1 MYGRI
6 GTRNALAWYLDVFFD
21 DLGTDSDESL
31 LTLGFRYESGKS
43 SEIAKIPSQIDK
55 ITRLL
60 DGRTRLYVFLISV
73 CIRLRSINLVV
84 FLNDSVRSHMAC
96 KDVPGGKNFKDM
108 ESPKLSAIPVISF
121 GEQLERDT
129 EGSLTAAQTLASTT
143 LCGIIHAIV
152 GGQPLLILGV
162 AEPTVL
168 MYTFMFKFAKD
179 QKDLGPPL
187 FLAWSGC
194 RENEMVS
201 LKLQKRLAASV
212 LKCGRGKVWLD
223 PNEGNEISMANSHR
237 CNIRDDIGFMI
248 SWIFLLLWDYVRI
261 HVLLAILF

>member
-55 ITRLL
+55 ITRLLDRQEISDVVSLL

-201 LKLQKRLAASV
+201 LKLQKTLAASV

-223 PNEGNEISMANSHR
+223 PNEGNEISMANSR
-237 CNIRDDIGFMI
+237 KLLDYLYY
-248 SWIFLLLWDYVRI
+248 FLSEGRS
-261 HVLLAILF
+261 